1 MGINDL
7 FSYLCSQTMTKAMK
21 EPYLEPSVTVFSVV
35 AGGSILT
42 TSNEGYEITP
52 FNPGFAPYGD
62 PIDFS
67 IF

>member
-1 MGINDL
+1 
-7 FSYLCSQTMTKAMK
+7 MTKAMK

-52 FNPGFAPYGD
+52 FNPGFAPFGD